1 MRLRLSVTA
10 SAWGCIWWQ
19 LPPENLQNVNQHLN
33 RTEVRRQRGTVTQ
46 AQDDDTSWTTHCSQ
60 AINCESPTRSFVAGL
75 GPVTPDSCPLVL
87 VEILGVRPYDTVRP
101 SYSSVQTPTV
111 RRTDRHPSGHGR
123 VPPLSSSPCPVDLK
137 RAKSPDQAAMTLVSV
152 QLRTTISGKT
162 VCKTLL
168 SKYFHYGHDV
178 G

>member
-1 MRLRLSVTA
+1 MVAAAPRKSPT
-10 SAWGCIWWQ
+10 SQ
-19 LPPENLQNVNQHLN
+19 PTSQPD
-33 RTEVRRQRGTVTQ
+33 RRQRGTVTQ

-60 AINCESPTRSFVAGL
+60 AINCESPTRSYVAGL
-75 GPVTPDSCPLVL
+75 ALGPDSCPLVL

-101 SYSSVQTPTV
+101 SHSSVHPETPTV

-123 VPPLSSSPCPVDLK
+123 FPPLSSSPCPVDLK

-152 QLRTTISGKT
+152 QMRTTISGKT